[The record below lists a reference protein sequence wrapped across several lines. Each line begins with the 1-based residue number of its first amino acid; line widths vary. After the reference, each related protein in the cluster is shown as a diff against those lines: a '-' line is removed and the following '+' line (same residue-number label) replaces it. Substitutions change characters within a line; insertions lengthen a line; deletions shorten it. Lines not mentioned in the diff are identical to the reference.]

1 MSLSICASS
10 QRIDRELFG
19 ENRSSRKGV
28 EREEGSD
35 KRGESKG
42 QKGSRMRSG
51 MVKGGKEEWR
61 Y

>member
-1 MSLSICASS
+1 MGKTGAA
-10 QRIDRELFG
+10 E
-19 ENRSSRKGV
+19 KGV

-51 MVKGGKEEWR
+51 KVKGGKEEWR
-61 Y
+61 N